1 MRFWEI
7 DIAATS
13 QGIEVLTGLLEEL
26 GVSGMVV
33 SDPRD
38 FEDFLNKTQT
48 YWDYVDESLMELRD
62 AAPHVTFYLPHNAQ
76 GEQQL
81 ADIRQALAN
90 LHGRDAAGEFGSLAL
105 TCGSVQE
112 EDWANNWKQYFKP
125 FRVGRHFYV
134 KPSWET
140 IDDDEGRIVLHIDP
154 ASSFGTGTHHTTQLC
169 LKELEKV
176 PVEGACVLDM
186 GCGSG
191 ILGIAAALLGAKR
204 VTAVDIDEASIGV
217 TRENVLKNG
226 IDPEKFTLLC
236 GDVTGNAALAQRV
249 GTGYDVV
256 LANIVADVIIGM
268 RRELLAFLRPGGTLI
283 ASGIIGEWADEVEK
297 ALLDCGFVLRER
309 GEQQDWIV
317 LRCEKPL

>member
-1 MRFWEI
+1 
-7 DIAATS
+7 
-13 QGIEVLTGLLEEL
+13 
-26 GVSGMVV
+26 MVV

-62 AAPHVTFYLPHNAQ
+62 AAPHLTFYLPQNAQ

-81 ADIRQALAN
+81 AGIRQALAG
-90 LHGRDAAGEFGSLAL
+90 LHGRDAAGEFGSLEM

-169 LKELEKV
+169 LKQLEKV
-176 PVEGACVLDM
+176 PVEGASVLDM

-204 VTAVDIDEASIGV
+204 VTAVDIDDTGKRAEKRHRP
-217 TRENVLKNG
+217 REIHAAVRRRHRQCRAG
-226 IDPEKFTLLC
+226 TAC
-236 GDVTGNAALAQRV
+236 GKGLRRGAGQHCRRRDYRHAQGAV
-249 GTGYDVV
+249 
-256 LANIVADVIIGM
+256 
-268 RRELLAFLRPGGTLI
+268 
-283 ASGIIGEWADEVEK
+283 
-297 ALLDCGFVLRER
+297 
-309 GEQQDWIV
+309 
-317 LRCEKPL
+317 